1 MYVQLY
7 DVSLKHKHLQ
17 MKLVAILQ
25 LFLLMIKVTLLT
37 TYLHTCA
44 CLILLSV
51 LCFQAQKK
59 EQSRFYSDLL
69 ERRRTEEEKSKAK
82 LAMYSCQQSCSF
94 VKGEYC

>member
-25 LFLLMIKVTLLT
+25 LFLLMTKVTLLT

-51 LCFQAQKK
+51 LLCFQAQKK

-82 LAMYSCQQSCSF
+82 LVMYSYQQSCSN
-94 VKGEYC
+94 VYDL